1 MASRLRRMAGSW
13 LIPVVG
19 GALVLAAVTVWIWR
33 QQAPLSL
40 AAAST
45 ALAWALGAALLCVRL
60 AARHLA
66 SLTRANRRLLLNL
79 ATAPSPASR
88 PIVQGAP
95 SYVPSPA
102 LRPIVQGA
110 LAHAGHDPVRVSA
123 SLLEL
128 LQRTSEAAPAPA
140 VSGSGELPVAAL
152 AQLHLGL
159 EGLREY
165 SRLAGGG
172 ESLAAVDAREA
183 VGDALA
189 TLGRE
194 IHEAGALIAY
204 GPLPVVTADPAQLP
218 RLFQHLIANAVKF
231 RGGERPYIEVSA
243 EDGGGEWIFV
253 VRDNGI
259 GIDPRHAELIFEP
272 FQRLHTAEEY
282 PGEGMGLPIARRIVE
297 RHGGRMWVRSWPG
310 GGAAFYFTLPKQPVA
325 VASPAAPDTASLPAA
340 LTSR

>member
-1 MASRLRRMAGSW
+1 VASHLRRMAGAW

-19 GALVLAAVTVWIWR
+19 GSLVLAAVTVWIWR
-33 QQAPLSL
+33 EPAPLSL

-45 ALAWALGAALLCVRL
+45 ALAWALGAALLRARL
-60 AARHLA
+60 AARRVA
-66 SLTRANRRLLLNL
+66 SLTRANRRLLLDL

-88 PIVQGAP
+88 PI
-95 SYVPSPA
+95 
-102 LRPIVQGA
+102 LQGA
-110 LAHAGHDPVRVSA
+110 LAHTGHDPERVGA

-140 VSGSGELPVAAL
+140 VSGSGELPVAAV
-152 AQLHLGL
+152 AQLPLGL

-165 SRLAGGG
+165 SRVAGGG

-194 IHEAGALIAY
+194 IHEAGAIVAC
-204 GPLPVVTADPAQLP
+204 GPLPAVTADPAQLP
-218 RLFQHLIANAVKF
+218 RLFEHLLANAVKF

-310 GGAAFYFTLPKQPVA
+310 GGAAFYFTLPKQPVVCPVQP
-325 VASPAAPDTASLPAA
+325 VASPAEPAAACLPVPAA
-340 LTSR
+340 L

>member
-1 MASRLRRMAGSW
+1 MAGAW

-19 GALVLAAVTVWIWR
+19 GSLVLAAVTVWIWR

-45 ALAWALGAALLCVRL
+45 ALAWALGAALLRVRL
-60 AARHLA
+60 AARRVA
-66 SLTRANRRLLLNL
+66 SLTRANRRLLLVL

-88 PIVQGAP
+88 PTIQGAP
-95 SYVPSPA
+95 S
-102 LRPIVQGA
+102 
-110 LAHAGHDPVRVSA
+110 HAGHDPVHVSA

-183 VGDALA
+183 VGEALA

-204 GPLPVVTADPAQLP
+204 GPLPAVTADPVQLP

-231 RGGERPYIEVSA
+231 RGGERPYIQVSA

-325 VASPAAPDTASLPAA
+325 CPLQPVASPPQPAAACLPVPAA
-340 LTSR
+340 L